1 MKRMMSIG
9 LLAVTMT
16 AAACDSD
23 STGPD
28 AQGSYDLEVTGAFTE
43 TAEGRAWFGSDVN
56 DDGDPVFMLLF
67 GDESSRH
74 LVIAGRE
81 GASRPDV
88 GTHVIEEG
96 SWDLLHVIS
105 DDEELLGMFYAT
117 EGEIIITS
125 SSSSRIRGTIEFVAT
140 ELFGEGET
148 VTGSITFDAVP
159 APATLM
165 QTTVSA
171 ARSMH

>member
-9 LLAVTMT
+9 LLAFTAV

-23 STGPD
+23 STGPGV
-28 AQGSYDLEVTGAFTE
+28 QGSYDLEVAGAFAE
-43 TAEGRAWFGSDVN
+43 TAEGPAWFGSELN
-56 DDGDPVFMLLF
+56 DDGEPVFMLLF

-81 GASRPDV
+81 GATRPDV
-88 GTHVIEEG
+88 GTHAIEEG
-96 SWDLLHVIS
+96 SWDLLHVVS
-105 DDEELLGMFYAT
+105 DGDELLGMYYAT
-117 EGEIIITS
+117 EGEITITS
-125 SSSSRIRGTIEFVAT
+125 SSSSHIRGTIEFVAT
-140 ELFGEGET
+140 ELLGEAQ

-159 APATLM
+159 APAALM

>member
-9 LLAVTMT
+9 LLAFTAA

-23 STGPD
+23 STGPG

-43 TAEGRAWFGSDVN
+43 TAEGPAWFGSELN

-81 GASRPDV
+81 GATRPDV
-88 GTHVIEEG
+88 GTHAIEEG
-96 SWDLLHVIS
+96 SWDLLHVVS
-105 DDEELLGMFYAT
+105 DGDELLGMFYAT
-117 EGEIIITS
+117 EGQITITS
-125 SSSSRIRGTIEFVAT
+125 SSSGRIRGTIEFVAS
-140 ELFGEGET
+140 ELLGET
-148 VTGSITFDAVP
+148 EVTGSITFDAVP
-159 APATLM
+159 APAALM

>member
-9 LLAVTMT
+9 LLAFT

-28 AQGSYDLEVTGAFTE
+28 TQGSYDLEVTGAFTE
-43 TAEGRAWFGSDVN
+43 TAEGPAWFGSDVN
-56 DDGDPVFMLLF
+56 EDGDPVFMLLF
-67 GDESSRH
+67 GDEMSRH
-74 LVIAGRE
+74 VVLAGRE

-88 GTHVIEEG
+88 GAYAIEEG
-96 SWDLLHVIS
+96 SWELLHVIS
-105 DDEELLGMFYAT
+105 DDDELLGMFYAT
-117 EGEIIITS
+117 EGEITITS
-125 SSSSRIRGTIEFVAT
+125 SSSSRIRGSIEFVAT
-140 ELFGEGET
+140 ELLGEAE
-148 VTGSITFDAVP
+148 VTGSITFDAVL
-159 APATLM
+159 APAALM

>member
-9 LLAVTMT
+9 LLALTT
-16 AAACDSD
+16 AAAACDSD

-43 TAEGRAWFGSDVN
+43 TAEGPAWFGSDVN
-56 DDGDPVFMLLF
+56 EDGDPVFVLMF
-67 GDESSRH
+67 GDDTSRH

-88 GTHVIEEG
+88 GTFAIEEG
-96 SWDLLHVIS
+96 GWELLHVVS
-105 DDEELLGMFYAT
+105 DDDELLGMFYAT
-117 EGEIIITS
+117 EGEITITS
-125 SSSSRIRGTIEFVAT
+125 SSSSRIQGTIEFVAT
-140 ELFGEGET
+140 ELLGET
-148 VTGSITFDAVP
+148 EVTGSVTFDAVL
-159 APATLM
+159 APTTLM
-165 QTTVSA
+165 QTTMSA

>member
-1 MKRMMSIG
+1 MMAIS
-9 LLAVTMT
+9 L
-16 AAACDSD
+16 
-23 STGPD
+23 PD
-28 AQGSYDLEVTGAFTE
+28 RRARCRRKFLRFFPGGFRDE
-43 TAEGRAWFGSDVN
+43 T
-56 DDGDPVFMLLF
+56 
-67 GDESSRH
+67 SRH

-88 GTHVIEEG
+88 GTHAIEEG
-96 SWDLLHVIS
+96 GWELLHVIS
-105 DDEELLGMFYAT
+105 DDEELLGMFYGV
-117 EGEIIITS
+117 EGEITITS

-140 ELFGEGET
+140 ELLGEEQ

-171 ARSMH
+171 ARSMR